1 MRDYLTLG
9 PTPCGE
15 DCQQV
20 GPTFDCEKSNKELKA
35 FKHQLERYF
44 KNIPDGSKFGIKT
57 FPHDF
62 GPYSEVVVYFD
73 CENDESSD
81 FAFHVESN
89 IPEFWDEKSKEEMGI
104 L

>member
-20 GPTFDCEKSNKELKA
+20 GPKFDFEKSNKELKA
-35 FKHQLERYF
+35 FKHQLERQF
-44 KNIPDGSKFGIKT
+44 KNIPEGSKFGIKT

-62 GPYSEVVVYFD
+62 GSYSEVVVYFD
-73 CENDESSD
+73 DENNKSTD
-81 FAFHVESN
+81 FAFDVEN
-89 IPEFWDEKSKEEMGI
+89 HIPEFWDEEAKKELES
-104 L
+104 